1 MAEDANAELT
11 NEYGFSRE
19 QIAEFR
25 EAFAMFDRDG
35 DGTVSTKEL
44 KDVFT
49 SLGLQLSD
57 EEIADLVTQVDIDA
71 SGTMTL
77 TEFCIL
83 MAKTGLVPDDPEAE
97 LRAVFNA
104 FDEDKSNHISMKELQ
119 DIMLRLGEKMADDDV
134 ATIFKQAG
142 CTAVDS
148 NGHLTMTFKNF
159 KDIMK
164 GTQPKPAEK
173 ESS

>member
-1 MAEDANAELT
+1 MAEAAEANADLK
-11 NEYGFSRE
+11 NEYGFTDA

-44 KDVFT
+44 KDVF
-49 SLGLQLSD
+49 SNLGLDLSD
-57 EEIADLVTQVDIDA
+57 EEITDLVMQVDLDA

-104 FDEDKSNHISMKELQ
+104 FDDDKSNHISMKELQ
-119 DIMLRLGEKMADDDV
+119 AIMLKLGEKLADDEV
-134 ATIFKQAG
+134 EAIFKEAG
-142 CTAVDS
+142 CTSVDAET
-148 NGHLTMTFKNF
+148 HELTMTFKNF

-164 GTQPKPAEK
+164 GANR
-173 ESS
+173 S

>member
-1 MAEDANAELT
+1 MAEGDANADLR
-11 NEYGFSRE
+11 NEYGFTDK

-44 KDVFT
+44 KDVF
-49 SLGLQLSD
+49 SNLGVELSD
-57 EEIADLVTQVDIDA
+57 EEISDLVTQVDLDA

-77 TEFCIL
+77 VEFCIL

-119 DIMLRLGEKMADDDV
+119 AIMLKLGEKLADDEV
-134 ATIFKQAG
+134 ETIFKEAG
-142 CTAVDS
+142 CTSIDPET
-148 NGHLTMTFKNF
+148 GELTMTFGNF

-164 GTQPKPAEK
+164 GTGH
-173 ESS
+173 